1 MKSKIKELW
10 FKAEDKSV
18 EYSKLDIFKTLSK
31 LVYTMAM
38 LVLCLIVFIIY
49 CIGELIT
56 YAKEKI
62 QRKDDVEKLDEY
74 SAQEGYTVPE
84 KIEPGEMSKV
94 DRVRKWM

>member
-49 CIGELIT
+49 CIGELII

-62 QRKDDVEKLDEY
+62 QRKDDVEKKETIDNIKNTNE
-74 SAQEGYTVPE
+74 ENE
-84 KIEPGEMSKV
+84 SKES
-94 DRVRKWM
+94 

>member
-1 MKSKIKELW
+1 M
-10 FKAEDKSV
+10 
-18 EYSKLDIFKTLSK
+18 
-31 LVYTMAM
+31 
-38 LVLCLIVFIIY
+38 
-49 CIGELIT
+49 
-56 YAKEKI
+56 